1 MNLTCA
7 ICLESFTSSCEVSST
22 PCGHLFHSNC
32 LQLTVNPTNL
42 GVITCPTCRNHFR
55 WQNIHRVYLQAQ
67 DTPCVGLY
75 EMVGQW
81 IQNQEAKKLVDYGIG
96 MLLFALIAGKL
107 VRIRTVFDRELRFD
121 LRLDAFA
128 SCFYSILPK
137 HSILLSGILLG
148 WAMPYGLPA
157 WTQHTKDSFNQLP
170 EPAKIPILE
179 GFKVYLQAQ
188 DTPYVGWYEMEWLNN
203 GFKIKSQRN

>member
-1 MNLTCA
+1 MNLTCP

-32 LQLTVNPTNL
+32 LSKSVTGTQN
-42 GVITCPTCRNHFR
+42 TCPTCRQKCGR
-55 WQNIHRVYLQAQ
+55 KIHRVYLQAQ
-67 DTPCVGLY
+67 DTPYVGWY

-81 IQNQEAKKLVDYGIG
+81 IQNQEPKKLVIYGIG
-96 MLLFALIAGKL
+96 MLLLALLPGKL
-107 VRIRTVFDRELRFD
+107 VRIPTVFDRELRFD

-148 WAMPYGLPA
+148 WDCL
-157 WTQHTKDSFNQLP
+157 DST
-170 EPAKIPILE
+170 
-179 GFKVYLQAQ
+179 Y
-188 DTPYVGWYEMEWLNN
+188 
-203 GFKIKSQRN
+203 QRLL

>member
-32 LQLTVNPTNL
+32 LSKSVTGTRPK
-42 GVITCPTCRNHFR
+42 CPTCRQECR
-55 WQNIHRVYLQAQ
+55 KNIHRVFHRVYLQAQ
-67 DTPCVGLY
+67 DTPYVGWY

-81 IQNQEAKKLVDYGIG
+81 IQNQEPKKLVNYGIG
-96 MLLFALIAGKL
+96 MLLLALLPGKL
-107 VRIRTVFDRELRFD
+107 VRIPTVFDRELRFD

-157 WTQHTKDSFNQLP
+157 WTQHIKDFFNQLP
-170 EPAKIPILE
+170 EPAAWKI
-179 GFKVYLQAQ
+179 
-188 DTPYVGWYEMEWLNN
+188 EWWAWLC
-203 GFKIKSQRN
+203 GVEDYQRLL